1 MKVLVTGATGFIG
14 RHVITELLKIDN
26 IQIIATAS
34 NKERLIH
41 YFSDKNVKIIQFNY
55 YEQKVEGLDLYNFF
69 SCPDKLIH
77 LAWKGLPNYGEPFH
91 LTENLTKEFNFIT
104 ELVKSGL
111 KDITITG
118 TCFEYGMQEGELNEE
133 MPAIP
138 TNYYALAKDT
148 LRKMLEI
155 FQINVSF
162 KFKWIRLFY
171 MYGKG
176 QSSKSLIAQL
186 DSALENGDPI
196 FNMSGGEQIR
206 DYLPVQEVAKNII
219 VIALQNEIL
228 GIINNSSGIPQKLS
242 SFVINYLKEKNAKIK
257 LNLGFYPY
265 SSFEPMEF
273 WGRIE
278 KLNKLK

>member
-14 RHVITELLKIDN
+14 RHVIAELLKIDN

-34 NKERLIH
+34 NKERLID
-41 YFSDKNVKIIQFNY
+41 YFSDKNVKIIPFNY

-69 SCPDKLIH
+69 SSPDKLIH

-133 MPAIP
+133 MPAFP
-138 TNYYALAKDT
+138 SNYYALAKDT

-186 DSALENGDPI
+186 DIALENGDPI

-242 SFVINYLKEKNAKIK
+242 SFVINYLKEINAKIK